1 VHIIAWRFVVKP
13 EYIEEFKKEYGPQGS
28 WASLFARD
36 DGFLRTELT
45 QHRDMPN
52 EFVTVDYWNARE
64 DFERFKSQHTA
75 EYQRLDEQLARLI
88 THEER
93 ISRTSRPAVAALSR
107 ELSNAAF
114 IVAGVLSAGFGLKGF
129 LLPSGFIDGG
139 VTGVS
144 LLLARVSNLPL
155 SLWLPIINVPFVALG
170 YRHLGRAFAV
180 RSSLAIVTL
189 AVVVAIVDYPSVTRD
204 LVLTAIFGGFFLG
217 AGIGLAMRG
226 GAVLDGT
233 EIAAL
238 LISKRSALFRVGDV
252 ILGVNV
258 VLFVVAMAVL
268 GVEAALYSIVTYLA
282 AARTV
287 DFVVHGIEEYT
298 AMTIISSESAAIRE
312 AITGILGRGV
322 TVYKGYG
329 GLTNAEQEILYCVV
343 TRLEIG
349 KIKTIVR
356 GIDEHAF
363 IVSHAL
369 SDVDGGVVKKTALH
383 IQK

>member
-1 VHIIAWRFVVKP
+1 MHF
-13 EYIEEFKKEYGPQGS
+13 
-28 WASLFARD
+28 
-36 DGFLRTELT
+36 T
-45 QHRDMPN
+45 
-52 EFVTVDYWNARE
+52 
-64 DFERFKSQHTA
+64 
-75 EYQRLDEQLARLI
+75 
-88 THEER
+88 
-93 ISRTSRPAVAALSR
+93 R
-107 ELSNAAF
+107 ELKNAAF
-114 IVAGVLSAGFGLKGF
+114 VIAGVLSAGMGLKGF

-144 LLLARVSNLPL
+144 LLLTAVTTLPL
-155 SLWLPIINVPFVALG
+155 SLWLPMINVPFIAVG
-170 YRHLGRAFAV
+170 YRQLGPAFAL
-180 RSSLAIVTL
+180 RSSLAIIVL
-189 AVVVAIVDYPSVTRD
+189 ALVVGVVEYPIVTRD

-238 LISKRSALFRVGDV
+238 LISKRTVLLRVGDV
-252 ILGVNV
+252 ILAFNV

-268 GVEAALYSIVTYLA
+268 GIEAALYSIVTYLA

-312 AITGILGRGV
+312 AITGVLGRGV
-322 TVYKGYG
+322 TVYKGRG
-329 GLTNAEQEILYCVV
+329 GLTKTEQDILYCVV

-349 KIKTIVR
+349 KIKSIAR
-356 GIDEHAF
+356 GFDESAF

-369 SDVDGGVVKKTALH
+369 SDVEGGVVKRTALH
-383 IQK
+383 

>member
-1 VHIIAWRFVVKP
+1 VHF
-13 EYIEEFKKEYGPQGS
+13 
-28 WASLFARD
+28 
-36 DGFLRTELT
+36 T
-45 QHRDMPN
+45 
-52 EFVTVDYWNARE
+52 
-64 DFERFKSQHTA
+64 
-75 EYQRLDEQLARLI
+75 
-88 THEER
+88 
-93 ISRTSRPAVAALSR
+93 R
-107 ELSNAAF
+107 ELKNAAF
-114 IVAGVLSAGFGLKGF
+114 VIAGVLSAGMGLKGF

-144 LLLARVSNLPL
+144 LLLTAVTTLPL
-155 SLWLPIINVPFVALG
+155 SLWLPMINVPFIAVG
-170 YRHLGRAFAV
+170 YRQLGPAFAL
-180 RSSLAIVTL
+180 RSSLAIIVL
-189 AVVVAIVDYPSVTRD
+189 ALVVGVVEYPIVTRD

-238 LISKRSALFRVGDV
+238 LISKRTVLLRVGDV
-252 ILGVNV
+252 ILAFNV

-268 GVEAALYSIVTYLA
+268 GIEAALYSIVTYLA

-312 AITGILGRGV
+312 AITGVLGRGV
-322 TVYKGYG
+322 TVYKGRG
-329 GLTNAEQEILYCVV
+329 GLTKTEQDILYCVV

-349 KIKTIVR
+349 KIKSIAR
-356 GIDEHAF
+356 GFDESAF

-369 SDVDGGVVKKTALH
+369 SDVEGGVVKRTALH
-383 IQK
+383 